1 MIIAIS
7 FNFGDTSTTKRAQQ
21 LLCGGK
27 NMDLLEWTAVASQ
40 PTWNSLPLA
49 SHSDV
54 NHPNIHFRVAS
65 TCLQLGI
72 LKSLAYARISD
83 FNVDIYKW
91 YSSWSSYLGYV
102 SFTSNKTVIYLDM
115 PRFESSWTGWWF
127 TTHAHDMINNHPNF
141 RDQESRNP
149 WEKMHW

>member
-54 NHPNIHFRVAS
+54 NHPNIISELHPRVCNLVS
-65 TCLQLGI
+65 RNLLRMLGF
-72 LKSLAYARISD
+72 RISML
-83 FNVDIYKW
+83 I
-91 YSSWSSYLGYV
+91 
-102 SFTSNKTVIYLDM
+102 
-115 PRFESSWTGWWF
+115 
-127 TTHAHDMINNHPNF
+127 
-141 RDQESRNP
+141 
-149 WEKMHW
+149 